1 MKIRAIL
8 FIPIFLLITVA
19 AWAATAPDTESIPS
33 SLEEWK
39 PWVLHGKED
48 RLCPTSYNKGHIYR
62 CIWPSRLELDL
73 AKKGGRFTQQWLV
86 FKEGWV
92 PLPGTRGMWPQDVK
106 VDGKSVPVL
115 VKENTPSV
123 RMTPGEHTLKGS
135 FVWSEMPE
143 MIRVPEASGLVSLSL
158 NQKTVDFP
166 LLDGKGRLWL
176 QKRKA
181 VRTQEERVGVR
192 IYRLLNDAIPMQVT
206 NLLKINVS
214 GQAREI
220 KLGGVLLKGFVPMSI
235 NSPLPARLGPEGE
248 LMIQARPGRW
258 EIRILTRSEGPV
270 HKTGPVKT
278 VFGQE
283 IWAFQSRNHLRMV
296 KIQGVPSI
304 DPKQTDSPLQWKK
317 FSTFIIKDGDQIA
330 FKEIRRG
337 DPDPAPDQ
345 LHLKRTW
352 WLDFDGKGLTIRD
365 RINGTMSRQWYLA
378 MNRPG
383 VLGRVSVDGTDQL
396 ITGQGKDKKPGVEL
410 RRGQLD
416 LVAESRF
423 EASTGTI
430 PAVGWDHDF
439 KSVSGFLNLPPG
451 WRLLTSSG
459 VDVMPGTWFE
469 RWTLLD
475 LFIVLII
482 SLAVFR
488 LWNWRWG
495 VLALVTIGL
504 VYHEPGSP
512 RLVWLHLLAATALLR
527 FLPDGWV
534 KKLVRFWRLGSIVTL
549 LVMAIPFMVQQVRWG
564 VYPQL
569 ELHRAVSRYA
579 GEKAVGSGVRVHED
593 EQKRTLMK
601 GKKAPSRIKSYARS
615 RVMQDKLDYSQRQAV
630 LVQDPNALIQTG
642 PGLPNW
648 KWRSYNMM
656 WNGPVDRDQ
665 QVRLWLLSPAVNLVF
680 AFVRVVLLALLIFV
694 LMNFREWKLPAGKF
708 HFTSLVLCML
718 FFPGMASGETRGTA
732 YPPAELL
739 QQLEERLLEK
749 PDCLPN
755 CADSPQ
761 MDLTVSPDGLR
772 ILFRVHAA
780 AETAVPLPGSS
791 KSWRP
796 KQVLVDS
803 RPATGLIRDKE
814 GLLWVLVPQGIHT
827 VTLMGS
833 TPPETAFQ
841 IPLPLK
847 PHRGTIQSEGWDVQ
861 GVDKDGRV
869 QTSIKLTR
877 QKEKDHK
884 QPALAAMTLSPFLH
898 IERVLSLGLDWQ
910 VRTTVRRVT
919 PLGTPI
925 IVSVPLIAG
934 ESVTTAGIRVENGN
948 ALIHMDPG
956 AREIKWISTMKQ
968 DSMIRLQAARKAP
981 WTETWMLDA
990 SPIWHCDFSG
1000 IAVIHHQDQE
1010 GHWRPQWQPWPG
1022 ESITIDV
1029 SRPKAFA
1036 GQTLTIDEAKLTFAP
1051 GRRFNKTAL
1060 SLRMRSSQGGQ
1071 HKITLPEGAELQL
1084 VKIMGKGQPIKALG
1098 REVIIPLRPGSQAVD
1113 VEWHRNSDSSS
1124 LTRSPQVSIGREA
1137 VNANVIFQMPRN
1149 RWILM
1154 TAGPRLGPAVLFWSY
1169 FVVIILGALGLGRV
1183 SWTPLKTRHW
1193 LLLGLGLTQ
1202 VHPLVAIMIVGWLL
1216 GLGLR
1221 QKHPPQGGWFSFNIT
1236 QVLLV
1241 AWTIAALVG
1250 LYFAVQ
1256 KGLLGIPNMQISGNG
1271 SYDFWLRW
1279 TQDRIGTTMPE
1290 PWVLSLP
1297 LFVYRLLMLFW
1308 ALWLAHSLL
1317 KWLRWGWQCFSEGGL
1332 WKKIISRKKRQEK
1345 DTITPP
1351 PIPPEKGN
1359 SNGNIS

>member
-19 AWAATAPDTESIPS
+19 AWASTAPDTETIPS

-39 PWVLHGKED
+39 PWVLHGKESHF
-48 RLCPTSYNKGHIYR
+48 CPTPYNKGHIYR
-62 CIWPSRLELDL
+62 CTWPSRLELDL
-73 AKKGGRFTQQWLV
+73 AKEGGRFTQQWLV
-86 FKEGWV
+86 FKKGRV
-92 PLPGTRGMWPQDVK
+92 PLPGSRGMWPQDVK
-106 VDGKSVPVL
+106 VDGKSVPIL
-115 VKENTPSV
+115 VKENVPSV
-123 RMTPGEHTLKGS
+123 HMTPGEHSLKGS
-135 FVWSEMPE
+135 FAWSEMPE
-143 MIRVPEASGLVSLSL
+143 MIRVPEASGLVSLTL

-166 LLDGKGRLWL
+166 LLDDKGRLWL
-176 QKRKA
+176 QKQKEA
-181 VRTQEERVGVR
+181 RTQEERVEVR
-192 IYRLLNDAIPMQVT
+192 IYRLLNDEIPMQVT
-206 NLLKINVS
+206 NLLKIDVS

-220 KLGGVLLKGFVPMSI
+220 TLGGVLLKGFNPMSI
-235 NSPLPARLGPEGE
+235 NSPLPSRLGPQGE

-258 EIRILTRSEGPV
+258 EIRILTRSDGPLY
-270 HKTGPVKT
+270 KIGPVKT
-278 VFGQE
+278 FFGQE
-283 IWAFQSRNHLRMV
+283 IWAFQSQNQLRMV
-296 KIQGVPSI
+296 KIQGVPSV

-317 FSTFIIKDGDQIA
+317 FPTFIIKDGDQMA

-352 WLDFDGKGLTIRD
+352 WLDFDGKGLTVRD
-365 RINGTMSRQWYLA
+365 RIKGTMSRNWYLA
-378 MNRPG
+378 MSRPG
-383 VLGRVSVDGTDQL
+383 VLGRVSVEGTDQL
-396 ITGQGKDKKPGVEL
+396 ITAQGKDKRPGVEL
-410 RRGQLD
+410 RRGRLD

-439 KSVSGFLNLPPG
+439 QSVSGFLNLPPG

-482 SLAVFR
+482 SLAVFK

-504 VYHEPGSP
+504 IYHEPGSP

-569 ELHRAVSRYA
+569 EQHRAISHYA
-579 GEKAVGSGVRVHED
+579 GQQAVDTEVRVYKD
-593 EQKRTLMK
+593 EQKRALMK
-601 GKKAPSRIKSYARS
+601 GKKTPSGIRSYARS
-615 RVMQDKLDYSQRQAV
+615 RVMKDKFDSSQRQTV

-648 KWRSYNMM
+648 TWRSYNMK
-656 WNGPVDRDQ
+656 WNGPVDRVQ
-665 QVRLWLLSPAVNLVF
+665 QVRLWLFSPAVNLVF
-680 AFVRVVLLALLIFV
+680 SLVGVVLLALLIFV
-694 LMNFREWKLPAGKF
+694 LMDFREWKLNAGNF
-708 HFTSLVLCML
+708 HLISIVLCML
-718 FFPGMASGETRGTA
+718 LFPGLSSGETKRSE
-732 YPPAELL
+732 YPPKELL

-761 MDLTVSPDGLR
+761 MELTVGFDGLR

-780 AETAVPLPGSS
+780 VETAIPLPGSS

-803 RPATGLIRDKE
+803 RPATGLLRDKE
-814 GLLWVLVPQGIHT
+814 GLLWVLVPEGLHT
-827 VTLMGS
+827 VTLMGV
-833 TPPETAFQ
+833 TPPETTFQ

-847 PHRGTIQSEGWDVQ
+847 PHKGIIHSEGWDVQ

-877 QKEKDHK
+877 QKKNDHR
-884 QPALAAMTLSPFLH
+884 LSTRAAMTLAPFLH
-898 IERVLSLGLDWQ
+898 IERVISLGLDWQ
-910 VRTTVRRVT
+910 VRTTVRRLT

-925 IVSVPLIAG
+925 VVSVPLIAG
-934 ESVTTAGIRVENGN
+934 ESVTTAGISVENGN

-956 AREIKWISTMKQ
+956 SREIKWISTLKQ
-968 DSMIRLQAARKAP
+968 NRVIRLQAARKVP
-981 WTETWMLDA
+981 WTETWMLNA
-990 SPIWHCDFSG
+990 SPIWHCDLSG

-1010 GHWRPQWQPWPG
+1010 GRWRPQWQPWPG
-1022 ESITIDV
+1022 ENITIDV
-1029 SRPKAFA
+1029 SRPKAIA
-1036 GQTLTIDEAKLTFAP
+1036 GQTVTIDEAKLTFTP
-1051 GRRFNKTAL
+1051 GRRFKKAAL
-1060 SLRMRSSQGGQ
+1060 SLRIRSSQGGQ

-1084 VKIMGKGQPIKALG
+1084 VKIMGKGQPIKASG
-1098 REVIIPLRPGSQAVD
+1098 REVIVPLRPGSQTVD
-1113 VEWHRNSDSSS
+1113 VEWHRSSES
-1124 LTRSPQVSIGREA
+1124 FFLTRAPQVGIGREA
-1137 VNANVIFQMPRN
+1137 VNANVIFQMPKN

-1154 TAGPRLGPAVLFWSY
+1154 TAGPPLGPAVLFWSY

-1183 SWTPLKTRHW
+1183 PWTPLKTRHW

-1202 VHPLVAIMIVGWLL
+1202 VNPLVAIMIVGWLL

-1221 QKHPPQGGWFSFNIT
+1221 QKHSSQGGWCAFNIT

-1271 SYDFWLRW
+1271 SSHFWLKW

-1317 KWLRWGWQCFSEGGL
+1317 KWLRWGWHCFSEGGI
-1332 WKKIISRKKRQEK
+1332 WKKIIFKKSRKDKEA
-1345 DTITPP
+1345 ITPP
-1351 PIPPEKGN
+1351 PIPSEKGN
-1359 SNGNIS
+1359 SNEDIS